1 MAKSFKIVKDTKEL
15 IKKILKQLNG
25 EPLPDEELEPE
36 YSLGGVGHIY
46 CYQPLDRTFVKINRG
61 QKVFLVSEVNEENR
75 ALVYTSCG
83 RVVIIDYDELYF
95 TEFD

>member
-1 MAKSFKIVKDTKEL
+1 MAQSFKIVKDTKEL
-15 IKKILKQLNG
+15 VKKILKQLSG
-25 EPLPDEELEPE
+25 EPLPDEEMEPE
-36 YSLGGVGHIY
+36 YSLGGTGFIY
-46 CYQPLDRTFVKINRG
+46 CYQPLDRTLVKINRG

-75 ALVYTSCG
+75 VLMYTACG